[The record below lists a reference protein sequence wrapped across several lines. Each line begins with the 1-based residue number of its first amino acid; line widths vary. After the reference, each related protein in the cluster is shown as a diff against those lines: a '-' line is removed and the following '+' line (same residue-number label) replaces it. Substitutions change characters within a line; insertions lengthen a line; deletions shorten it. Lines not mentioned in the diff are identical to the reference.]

1 MKLQKDKIPVTILTG
16 FLGSGNTTLLN
27 NILTEEHGH
36 KIAVI
41 INEFGE
47 IGIDG
52 DLVIKDEDSVLELAN
67 GCLCCTVK
75 GDLTKI
81 VQKLIKSGQQ
91 FEHLMIETTGI
102 ANPAPVAEVFY
113 FDPFINNSFYVNGIV
128 TLVDSVNVD
137 KHLDDNDECYKQIA
151 FADLLLL
158 NKTDLV
164 DESRLSDINKIV
176 SLVNP
181 MAEQIRC
188 SQANIDIS
196 KILNVES
203 LHEKMLHEDH
213 SDDAHHHEGHSDK
226 EPHDHDHSHGHEH
239 DSPIVSVSISSE
251 GEFNQ
256 ANLRYWLSTL
266 LFDRSDT
273 IYRMKG
279 IINITGREE
288 KLIFQSVHRL
298 FEDAIGDTWKGDEK
312 KVSKIVFI
320 GENLDAKELK
330 SGFLANLED

>member
-1 MKLQKDKIPVTILTG
+1 MKSQEGKIPVTILTG
-16 FLGSGNTTLLN
+16 FLGSGKTTLLN

-52 DLVIKDEDSVLELAN
+52 DLVIKDDDSVLELAN

-81 VQKLIKSGQQ
+81 VLDLIKRGQE
-91 FEHLMIETTGI
+91 FEHLVIETTGI

-113 FDPFINNSFYVNGIV
+113 FDPLINTKFYVNGIV

-137 KHLDDNDECYKQIA
+137 KHLDDNEECYKQIA
-151 FADLLLL
+151 FADLLLI
-158 NKTDLV
+158 NKTDKV
-164 DESRLSDINKIV
+164 DEARLQDIKKIV
-176 SLVNP
+176 ELVNP

-188 SQANIDIS
+188 SQAQVDIS

-203 LHEKMLHEDH
+203 LHEKLMNEE
-213 SDDAHHHEGHSDK
+213 AETK
-226 EPHDHDHSHGHEH
+226 EPEHHHGHEH
-239 DSPIVSVSISSE
+239 NSPIVSLSISVQ
-251 GEFNQ
+251 GKINQ
-256 ANLRYWLSTL
+256 AKLRYWLGTL
-266 LFDRSDT
+266 LFDKSDT
-273 IYRMKG
+273 VYRMKG
-279 IINITGREE
+279 IINVADRKE

-298 FEDAIGDTWKGDEK
+298 FEDKVGPEWKDDEERL
-312 KVSKIVFI
+312 SKIVFI
-320 GENLDAKELK
+320 GENLNKQELTD
-330 SGFLANLED
+330 GFMATVEDN

>member
-1 MKLQKDKIPVTILTG
+1 MKSQEGKIPVTILTG
-16 FLGSGNTTLLN
+16 FLGSGKTTLLN

-52 DLVIKDEDSVLELAN
+52 DLVVKDEDSILELAN

-81 VQKLIKSGQQ
+81 VLDLIKSGQE

-113 FDPFINNSFYVNGIV
+113 FDRFINDKFFVNGIV
-128 TLVDSVNVD
+128 TLVDAVNVD

-151 FADLLLL
+151 FADLLLI
-158 NKTDLV
+158 NKIDLV
-164 DESRLSDINKIV
+164 DEERLNDINKIV
-176 SLVNP
+176 KLVNP

-188 SQANIDIS
+188 SQSNVEIR
-196 KILNVES
+196 KILSVES
-203 LHEKMLHEDH
+203 IHERMLREDH
-213 SDDAHHHEGHSDK
+213 IEDDQDHNHHH
-226 EPHDHDHSHGHEH
+226 HDHEHHHGHEH
-239 DSPIVSVSISSE
+239 DSPIESMSISLK
-251 GEFNQ
+251 GAFNQ
-256 ANLRYWLSTL
+256 PNLRYWLSTL
-266 LFDRSDT
+266 LFDKSDT

-279 IINITGREE
+279 IIHIADRQE
-288 KLIFQSVHRL
+288 KMIFQSVHRL
-298 FEDAIGDTWKGDEK
+298 FEDAIGEKWKDDEE

-320 GENLDAKELK
+320 GENLNREELR
-330 SGFLANLED
+330 SGFSSCLEKV

>member
-1 MKLQKDKIPVTILTG
+1 MKLQKGKIPVTILTG
-16 FLGSGNTTLLN
+16 FLGSGKTTLLN

-81 VQKLIKSGQQ
+81 VQDLIKSGQD

-113 FDPFINNSFYVNGIV
+113 FDPTINDKFFVNGIV

-151 FADLLLL
+151 FADLLLV
-158 NKTDLV
+158 NKTDKV
-164 DESRLSDINKIV
+164 DQARLKDINKLV
-176 SLVNP
+176 KLVNP
-181 MAEQIRC
+181 MAEQIQC
-188 SQANIDIS
+188 SHARIDIS

-203 LHEKMLHEDH
+203 LHERMLKEDH
-213 SDDAHHHEGHSDK
+213 VKDH
-226 EPHDHDHSHGHEH
+226 HDHEHKHGHKH
-239 DSPIVSVSISSE
+239 DSPIESLSISVK
-251 GEFNQ
+251 GAFNQ
-256 ANLRYWLSTL
+256 ATLRYWLSTL

-273 IYRMKG
+273 VYRMKG
-279 IINITGREE
+279 IIHVAGREE

-298 FEDAIGDTWKGDEK
+298 FEDAIGEKWKADEEK
-312 KVSKIVFI
+312 ISKIVFI
-320 GENLDAKELK
+320 GEKLDKEELQK
-330 SGFLANLED
+330 GFTDCLERV

>member
-1 MKLQKDKIPVTILTG
+1 MKTQKGKIPVTVLTG
-16 FLGSGNTTLLN
+16 FLGSGKTTLLN
-27 NILTEEHGH
+27 NILTKEHGH

-81 VQKLIKSGQQ
+81 VLDLIKSGKE
-91 FEHLMIETTGI
+91 FEHLVIETTGI

-113 FDPFINNSFYVNGIV
+113 FDPMINSKFYVNGII

-137 KHLDDNDECYKQIA
+137 KHLDDNEECYKQIA
-151 FADLLLL
+151 FADLILV

-164 DESRLSDINKIV
+164 DEDRLKDIDKIV
-176 SLVNP
+176 KLVNP

-188 SQANIDIS
+188 SQAIVDVFR
-196 KILNVES
+196 ILNVES
-203 LHEKMLHEDH
+203 LHERLLSEESGESKVHNE
-213 SDDAHHHEGHSDK
+213 HHEH
-226 EPHDHDHSHGHEH
+226 HGHDH
-239 DSPIVSVSISSE
+239 DSPIMSLSISVK
-251 GEFNQ
+251 GKINQ
-256 ANLRYWLSTL
+256 AKLRYWLGTL
-266 LFDRSDT
+266 LFDKSDT
-273 IYRMKG
+273 VYRMKG
-279 IINITGREE
+279 IINVADRKE

-298 FEDAIGDTWKGDEK
+298 FEDKVGPVWKDNEERI
-312 KVSKIVFI
+312 SKIVFI
-320 GENLDAKELK
+320 GENLDKKELTD
-330 SGFLANLED
+330 GFMESVEN

>member
-1 MKLQKDKIPVTILTG
+1 MKLQKGKIPVTILTG
-16 FLGSGNTTLLN
+16 FLGSGKTTLLN

-52 DLVIKDEDSVLELAN
+52 DLVVKDEDSVLELAN

-81 VQKLIKSGQQ
+81 VQNLIESGQT

-113 FDPFINNSFYVNGIV
+113 FDPSINSNFYVNGIV

-151 FADLLLL
+151 FADLLL
-158 NKTDLV
+158 
-164 DESRLSDINKIV
+164 INKIDKV
-176 SLVNP
+176 DEARLEDIKKIVTLVNP

-188 SQANIDIS
+188 SQAKIDIS
-196 KILNVES
+196 KILNVVS
-203 LHEKMLHEDH
+203 LHEKMLHDEH
-213 SDDAHHHEGHSDK
+213 IENEGIHT
-226 EPHDHDHSHGHEH
+226 EHHDHVHSHGHEH
-239 DSPIVSVSISSE
+239 DSPIVSVSITSK
-251 GEFNQ
+251 GDFNQ
-256 ANLRYWLSTL
+256 AKLRYWIGTL

-279 IINITGREE
+279 IINISGREE

-298 FEDAIGDTWKGDEK
+298 FEDAVGEK
-312 KVSKIVFI
+312 WESGEEKVSKIVFI
-320 GENLDAKELK
+320 GEGLDEKELNE
-330 SGFLANLED
+330 GFLSNLETTQ